1 MDPLT
6 FAVLSNYLASL
17 CKDLT
22 SAAFQ
27 GAITAINKSQ
37 GSSSMDIVHE
47 FDNLRKELRS
57 IQSFLRDTENSKLD
71 SESLVNWVE
80 EVKDA
85 ARDVEA
91 MTEQIV
97 YYAHAL
103 VWNKSWG
110 SKASAYIGSHLP
122 KLKEEFETNIPQR
135 RDRYLRRSLVRR
147 EEQSCSSGRQMR
159 QPHEELPHETMGTDV
174 VGMEQNEAT
183 VVPWLLG
190 ETDNSQRNMVISICG
205 MGGLGKTCLV
215 WRVYNNQHVK
225 RHFDCSAWVSIS
237 KTYNAEELLRSII
250 RQIIDKR
257 NLQATPDELD
267 RSSRAALLGLL
278 DQCLHQKRYVI
289 VLDDVWSRNACNE
302 FSYLLQNGK
311 IGSRVIVTTRDHHV
325 AASLSLDSH
334 ILNLQP
340 LPESEAWSLFC
351 KKAFWTDPNNSC
363 PRDSEFWARRIV
375 AKCDGLPLAILTLGS
390 LMSSQDRSS
399 LTWKHFYLGISSQ
412 LSNNEMLVTMSRSL
426 MLGYDD
432 LPYHLKQCY
441 LYCGSVFPESR
452 VIKKNWLLGLWVAE
466 GLVEDKRGMTSEEV
480 AEGYFDELILRSML
494 QVARKDES
502 GKVKACRMHILMRE
516 VSLCVSKAHKLCAV
530 LDEQGVTVD
539 EAKARRISVQSIEKV
554 PAVRHEEK
562 TPLSRLRSL
571 LFFVDDQAS
580 AASFLTM
587 SPNLMLLKVLE
598 LRNVPIDHVPGE
610 VFDLFNLSYLSLR
623 DTNVEVL
630 PKYVKRLKMLETL
643 DLRGTKVICLPHE
656 VARLKELRHL
666 LMDCVYVLKKVKKGR
681 GIINL
686 VSDQATMKKIDDL
699 LNQKAPRIKADT
711 ISWIRD
717 MKGLLT
723 LKTVEADETLI
734 AEIAALVRLR
744 RLGLTNVHAED
755 GIQLCDSISKMGQLL
770 SLTIDAASDEALMLD
785 SLPSPPP
792 HLRKL
797 VLDGQL
803 WKVPPWFDLLSS
815 LTHLYLLDS
824 QLEAT
829 CNPIPHLEK
838 LESLVHL
845 TLLRAY
851 NGARLY
857 FRANTFLRL
866 NSLNIAELK
875 CLSQL
880 DMEKDAL
887 PSLSLLHL
895 SRCGDLQGER
905 LHGIDNLPA
914 LRHLYLQDMPKSARL
929 SLRGDHRLKAS
940 TGWESI
946 SKSMSWL

>member
-6 FAVLSNYLASL
+6 WAVLSNYLASL

-27 GAITAINKSQ
+27 AAITAISKNR
-37 GSSSMDIVHE
+37 GSNSMDIVHE
-47 FDNLRKELRS
+47 FDNLTKELRS
-57 IQSFLRDTENSKLD
+57 IQSFLRDMEHSKLD

-80 EVKDA
+80 EVKEA
-85 ARDVEA
+85 AGDFEA

-97 YYAHAL
+97 YYGHAK
-103 VWNKSWG
+103 VWDKSWR
-110 SKASAYIGSHLP
+110 SKASAYISSHLP
-122 KLKEEFETNIPQR
+122 KLKEEFEINIPQR
-135 RDRYLRRSLVRR
+135 RDRYLQPSLVRI
-147 EEQSCSSGRQMR
+147 EEQSCSSGHQMR

-174 VGMEQNEAT
+174 MGMELNEAT
-183 VVPWLLG
+183 VIPWLLG

-205 MGGLGKTCLV
+205 MGGLGKTCLAR
-215 WRVYNNQHVK
+215 RVYNDQHVK
-225 RHFDCSAWVSIS
+225 RHFDCFAWVSIS
-237 KTYNAEELLRSII
+237 KTYNAEELLRNII
-250 RQIIDKR
+250 RQIIGKR
-257 NLQATPDELD
+257 EVQATPDELD

-278 DQCLHQKRYVI
+278 NQCLHQKRYVI
-289 VLDDVWSRNACNE
+289 VLDDVWSRNACND

-351 KKAFWTDPNNSC
+351 KKALWTDPNKSC
-363 PRDSEFWARRIV
+363 PRDLEIWARRIV
-375 AKCDGLPLAILTLGS
+375 AKCDGLPLAILTIGS

-399 LTWKHFYLGISSQ
+399 LTWKNFYLGISSQ
-412 LSNNEMLVTMSRSL
+412 LSNNEMLKTMSRSL

-441 LYCGSVFPESR
+441 LYCGNVFPESR
-452 VIKKNWLLGLWVAE
+452 IIKKNWLLRLWVAE
-466 GLVEDKRGMTSEEV
+466 GLVEDKRGMTPEEV

-516 VSLCVSKAHKLCAV
+516 VSLCVSKADKLCAV
-530 LDEQGVTVD
+530 LYEQGVTVD
-539 EAKARRISVQSIEKV
+539 EAKARRISVQISIEKV
-554 PAVRHEEK
+554 PEVRHEEK

-571 LFFVDDQAS
+571 LFFVDDEAS
-580 AASFLTM
+580 AAAFLTRAKY
-587 SPNLMLLKVLE
+587 LMLLKVLE
-598 LRNVPIDHVPGE
+598 LRNVPIDHVPSE
-610 VFDLFNLSYLSLR
+610 VFDLFNLRYLSLR
-623 DTNVEVL
+623 DTKVEVL
-630 PKYVKRLKMLETL
+630 PKYVERLKILETL

-666 LMDCVYVLKKVKKGR
+666 LMDCVYVLKKIKKGR
-681 GIINL
+681 RIINL
-686 VSDQATMKKIDDL
+686 VSDQATMRKIDEL
-699 LNQKAPRIKADT
+699 LDQKVPTGT
-711 ISWIRD
+711 ISWIHNIE
-717 MKGLLT
+717 GLLT
-723 LKTVEADETLI
+723 LKTVEADKRLI
-734 AEIAALVRLR
+734 ANLAALIHLR
-744 RLGLTNVHAED
+744 SLGLTNVHADD
-755 GIQLCDSISKMGQLL
+755 GVLLCDSISKMGHLL

-851 NGARLY
+851 NGARLC

-866 NSLNIAELK
+866 KSLNIAELK

-905 LHGIDNLPA
+905 LRGIDNLPA
-914 LRHLYLQDMPKSARL
+914 LRHLYLQDMPE
-929 SLRGDHRLKAS
+929 SLMSSLGGDHRLKAS
-940 TGWESI
+940 TGWEPI

>member
-6 FAVLSNYLASL
+6 WAVLSNYLASL

-27 GAITAINKSQ
+27 AAITAISKNR
-37 GSSSMDIVHE
+37 GSNSMDIVHE
-47 FDNLRKELRS
+47 FDNLTKELRS
-57 IQSFLRDTENSKLD
+57 IQSFLRDMEHSKLD

-80 EVKDA
+80 EVKEA
-85 ARDVEA
+85 ARDFEA

-103 VWNKSWG
+103 VWDKSWR
-110 SKASAYIGSHLP
+110 SKAYAYISSYLP
-122 KLKEEFETNIPQR
+122 KLKEELVNNIPQR
-135 RDRYLRRSLVRR
+135 RDRYLKPSLVRR

-159 QPHEELPHETMGTDV
+159 QPHEELPHETMCTDV

-183 VVPWLLG
+183 VIPWLLG

-205 MGGLGKTCLV
+205 MGGLGKTCLAR
-215 WRVYNNQHVK
+215 RVYNDQLVR
-225 RHFDCSAWVSIS
+225 RHFDCFAWVSIS
-237 KTYNAEELLRSII
+237 KTYNAEELSRSII
-250 RQIIDKR
+250 RQIIGTR
-257 NLQATPDELD
+257 EVQATPDELD

-278 DQCLHQKRYVI
+278 DQCLHQ
-289 VLDDVWSRNACNE
+289 N
-302 FSYLLQNGK
+302 
-311 IGSRVIVTTRDHHV
+311 SRVIVTTRDHHV

-351 KKAFWTDPNNSC
+351 KKALWTDPNKSC
-363 PRDSEFWARRIV
+363 PRDLELWARRIV

-441 LYCGSVFPESR
+441 LYCGNVFPESR
-452 VIKKNWLLGLWVAE
+452 IIKKNWLLRLWVAE

-516 VSLCVSKAHKLCAV
+516 VSLCVSKADKLCAV
-530 LDEQGVTVD
+530 FHEEGVTED
-539 EAKARRISVQSIEKV
+539 EAKARRISVQKSIEKL
-554 PAVRHEEK
+554 PAVRHEDE
-562 TPLSRLRSL
+562 TLLSRLRSL
-571 LFFVDDQAS
+571 LFFVDDEAS
-580 AASFLTM
+580 AA
-587 SPNLMLLKVLE
+587 
-598 LRNVPIDHVPGE
+598 
-610 VFDLFNLSYLSLR
+610 
-623 DTNVEVL
+623 
-630 PKYVKRLKMLETL
+630 
-643 DLRGTKVICLPHE
+643 
-656 VARLKELRHL
+656 A
-666 LMDCVYVLKKVKKGR
+666 
-681 GIINL
+681 
-686 VSDQATMKKIDDL
+686 
-699 LNQKAPRIKADT
+699 
-711 ISWIRD
+711 
-717 MKGLLT
+717 
-723 LKTVEADETLI
+723 
-734 AEIAALVRLR
+734 
-744 RLGLTNVHAED
+744 
-755 GIQLCDSISKMGQLL
+755 
-770 SLTIDAASDEALMLD
+770 
-785 SLPSPPP
+785 
-792 HLRKL
+792 
-797 VLDGQL
+797 
-803 WKVPPWFDLLSS
+803 LLSS

-851 NGARLY
+851 NRARLC

-866 NSLNIAELK
+866 KSLNIAELK

-914 LRHLYLQDMPKSARL
+914 LRHLYLQDMPE
-929 SLRGDHRLKAS
+929 SLMSSLGGDHRLKAS

>member
-1 MDPLT
+1 
-6 FAVLSNYLASL
+6 
-17 CKDLT
+17 
-22 SAAFQ
+22 
-27 GAITAINKSQ
+27 
-37 GSSSMDIVHE
+37 MDIVHE
-47 FDNLRKELRS
+47 FDNLTKELRS
-57 IQSFLRDTENSKLD
+57 IQSFLRDMEHSKLD

-80 EVKDA
+80 EVKEA
-85 ARDVEA
+85 ARDFEA

-103 VWNKSWG
+103 VWDKSWR
-110 SKASAYIGSHLP
+110 SKAYAYISSYLP
-122 KLKEEFETNIPQR
+122 KLKEELVNNIPQR
-135 RDRYLRRSLVRR
+135 RDRYLKPSLVRR
-147 EEQSCSSGRQMR
+147 EEQICSSGRQMR
-159 QPHEELPHETMGTDV
+159 QPHEELPHETMCTDV

-183 VVPWLLG
+183 VIPWLLG

-205 MGGLGKTCLV
+205 MGGLGKTCLAR
-215 WRVYNNQHVK
+215 RVYNDQLVR
-225 RHFDCSAWVSIS
+225 RHFDCFAWVSIS
-237 KTYNAEELLRSII
+237 KTYNAEELSRSII
-250 RQIIDKR
+250 RQIIGTR
-257 NLQATPDELD
+257 EVQATPDELD

-289 VLDDVWSRNACNE
+289 VLDDVWSRNACDD

-351 KKAFWTDPNNSC
+351 KKALWKDPNKSC
-363 PRDSEFWARRIV
+363 PRDLEFWARRIV

-441 LYCGSVFPESR
+441 LYCGNVFPESR
-452 VIKKNWLLGLWVAE
+452 IIKKNWLLRLWVAE

-516 VSLCVSKAHKLCAV
+516 VSLCVSKADKLCAV
-530 LDEQGVTVD
+530 FHEEGVTED
-539 EAKARRISVQSIEKV
+539 EEKARRISVQKSIEKL
-554 PAVRHEEK
+554 PAVRHEDK
-562 TPLSRLRSL
+562 TLLSRLRSL
-571 LFFVDDQAS
+571 LFFVDDEAS
-580 AASFLTM
+580 AAAFLTRAKY
-587 SPNLMLLKVLE
+587 LMLLKVLE
-598 LRNVPIDHVPGE
+598 LRNVPIDHVPVE

-623 DTNVEVL
+623 DTKVEVL
-630 PKYVKRLKMLETL
+630 PKYVERLKILKTL

-666 LMDCVYVLKKVKKGR
+666 LMDCVYVLKKIKKGR
-681 GIINL
+681 RIINL
-686 VSDQATMKKIDDL
+686 VSDQATMSKIDEL
-699 LNQKAPRIKADT
+699 LEQKVPTGT
-711 ISWIRD
+711 ISWIHNIE
-717 MKGLLT
+717 GLLT
-723 LKTVEADETLI
+723 LKTVEADKRLI
-734 AEIAALVRLR
+734 ANLAALIQLR
-744 RLGLTNVHAED
+744 SLGLTNVRADD
-755 GIQLCDSISKMGQLL
+755 GVLLCDSISKMGHLL

-851 NGARLY
+851 NGAQLC

-866 NSLNIAELK
+866 KSLNIAELK
-875 CLSQL
+875 CLSHL

-914 LRHLYLQDMPKSARL
+914 LRHLYLQDMPE
-929 SLRGDHRLKAS
+929 SLMSSLGGDHRLKAS